1 MADKSGRIDVGA
13 FHQRPSGFDK
23 ASSDTHGQ
31 RGVDNRRPV
40 DAKSQFNEKESDQ
53 LVNRQNPDE
62 RSSRR
67 KSNKHR
73 KDRGGRG
80 GEDGER
86 YSGPNR
92 EKEDGFPSGFSGKD
106 SGHRRSQNAHRD
118 DNDPRLMRH
127 GSEPRS
133 LPGYQDNRGR
143 DTRSMEPRNQERN
156 PNRPPVQPY
165 QPSNLPP
172 RLLNKSKEAKKAEA
186 QANENLRPDDS
197 FRVPIPSQDWS
208 RTLPNPRGR
217 GRGRLRSDDVDRF
230 PRRPMTPDR
239 PADFC
244 PRESLVFHSKGQEP
258 ARFQDGTEEKE
269 NRDRK
274 ITATPS
280 LPSSARSSREQ
291 DSVAKPA
298 SSLVLRQLKDKNN
311 GKTTWLVLILRSKCQ
326 NSDLHALSTLWVCSI
341 RPVRVCVGLASSNSP
356 LVKIIF
362 TEASAAIEDVETCFA
377 VDPSKTFRTTVA
389 TTASNGTGATTMGR
403 QLPAVA
409 KVRIVTIEAV
419 KVRIATIEAAKAA
432 RTIAEI
438 LRSGRGRIRR
448 ATTVADIAAPTDGKV
463 GGPRKAMEG
472 IRATTVET
480 TGRCSV
486 VWNSLGNPRLLRVKR
501 WNLKFQKQRAVR
513 RAIEELEVGDDATQR
528 AAQAIGRHSCAA
540 LADPDKSTASS
551 AHKFELGSSSFA
563 SQFSAPAVQSEQPGK
578 AYRRLE
584 FQQSPIRPGDR
595 TELLVELYGGRAPH
609 VHGPTLRAPLFA
621 DSSVVQSVQREKR
634 KMDAVYYYM
643 RCLMSSNPMMN
654 AREGLITVLD
664 ENRKKNGK
672 PYRNSG
678 PDAARVPDHSPTFA
692 SPARFHQTSPNSF
705 PQHVRRGSDAA

>member
-1 MADKSGRIDVGA
+1 MTEFDRNSRRGIKDKPFVKYYTPGSGKLLRSGNNGNSRDDVSSSSDPQFAGSSSRSSKFDKIHEITGELNKISMADKSGRIDVGA

-23 ASSDTHGQ
+23 AISDTHGQ
-31 RGVDNRRPV
+31 RGVDNRRLV

-156 PNRPPVQPY
+156 LNRPPVQPY

-291 DSVAKPA
+291 DSVAKPP
-298 SSLVLRQLKDKNN
+298 SSLVLVSLE
-311 GKTTWLVLILRSKCQ
+311 
-326 NSDLHALSTLWVCSI
+326 NS
-341 RPVRVCVGLASSNSP
+341 SS
-356 LVKIIF
+356 
-362 TEASAAIEDVETCFA
+362 
-377 VDPSKTFRTTVA
+377 R
-389 TTASNGTGATTMGR
+389 GT
-403 QLPAVA
+403 
-409 KVRIVTIEAV
+409 
-419 KVRIATIEAAKAA
+419 
-432 RTIAEI
+432 
-438 LRSGRGRIRR
+438 
-448 ATTVADIAAPTDGKV
+448 
-463 GGPRKAMEG
+463 
-472 IRATTVET
+472 
-480 TGRCSV
+480 
-486 VWNSLGNPRLLRVKR
+486 LGNLL
-501 WNLKFQKQRAVR
+501 
-513 RAIEELEVGDDATQR
+513 I
-528 AAQAIGRHSCAA
+528 
-540 LADPDKSTASS
+540 
-551 AHKFELGSSSFA
+551 
-563 SQFSAPAVQSEQPGK
+563 
-578 AYRRLE
+578 
-584 FQQSPIRPGDR
+584 
-595 TELLVELYGGRAPH
+595 
-609 VHGPTLRAPLFA
+609 
-621 DSSVVQSVQREKR
+621 
-634 KMDAVYYYM
+634 
-643 RCLMSSNPMMN
+643 
-654 AREGLITVLD
+654 
-664 ENRKKNGK
+664 
-672 PYRNSG
+672 
-678 PDAARVPDHSPTFA
+678 
-692 SPARFHQTSPNSF
+692 
-705 PQHVRRGSDAA
+705 